1 MPTFLNTDLTPVR
14 IPSKDQDDTKPAT
27 NCDDGGYVGET
38 LPKGNIEPESYEAPV
53 DIRRDNPPSSIQDN
67 PPPTQLDNP
76 PDLIIQ
82 NLDHSPRSSFN
93 SLNFDRFQGT
103 RLSEN
108 SVGSSKRNSPSEP
121 LIKSVTMST
130 PVDV

>member
-1 MPTFLNTDLTPVR
+1 M
-14 IPSKDQDDTKPAT
+14 PSKDQDDTTPVP

-38 LPKGNIEPESYEAPV
+38 PPKVNIEPESYEAPE
-53 DIRRDNPPSSIQDN
+53 DIRRDNPTDN
-67 PPPTQLDNP
+67 PPDNPTINPPDNP

-93 SLNFDRFQGT
+93 SLNFDRFQGA